1 MWTLVFASVA
11 TLLAIAVDRYLYIV
25 KPLKYPLIVT
35 KRRVCLAISVIWL
48 TTCCLFIGLLIHFG
62 YVSLTLIL
70 ILNFRIFDVA
80 KKQRKRILAE
90 TALTVNISSELSA
103 KRLIGDVHIIPCY
116 RKLTMHFINADF
128 KNSR

>member
-62 YVSLTLIL
+62 YVSLNLVP
-70 ILNFRIFDVA
+70 RASV
-80 KKQRKRILAE
+80 
-90 TALTVNISSELSA
+90 
-103 KRLIGDVHIIPCY
+103 
-116 RKLTMHFINADF
+116 
-128 KNSR
+128 